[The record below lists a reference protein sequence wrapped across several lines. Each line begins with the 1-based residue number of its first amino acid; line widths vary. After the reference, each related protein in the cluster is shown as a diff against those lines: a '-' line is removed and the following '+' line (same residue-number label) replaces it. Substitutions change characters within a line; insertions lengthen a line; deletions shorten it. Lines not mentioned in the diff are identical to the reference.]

1 MSQHYKFEVQ
11 VKTRGELD
19 TEEGDV
25 KDLAELV
32 SALTT
37 QYGKGLGMEIKV
49 TEVERT

>member
-1 MSQHYKFEVQ
+1 MSHHYKFEVH

-25 KDLAELV
+25 MDMRDMV
-32 SALTT
+32 SALASK
-37 QYGKGLGMEIKV
+37 YGRGLDMEVRV